1 MKKFVLMLLCASQL
15 VFANAP
21 EKDIKATFPKLL
33 ENKSLVYRPATSRW
47 QGEELSIH
55 TAVPW
60 LKVIGSS
67 ALGGFCF
74 TPLFIPRIET
84 GLKVLYGALGTCFV
98 GYAGHLYL
106 AGRVKKLL
114 FTLDSVGVKEHGNYV
129 LKWNDIESVSTHRVY
144 HNEYNYTE
152 TARYTN
158 KMGVE
163 LWSYK
168 TTDNSPIEFNEFLKL
183 VEFFTSK
190 YKKTA
195 QAQ

>member
-1 MKKFVLMLLCASQL
+1 MKQFVLMLLCASQL

-21 EKDIKATFPKLL
+21 EKDIKAAFPKLL
-33 ENKSLVYRPATSRW
+33 ENKSLVYRPAASRW

-60 LKVIGSS
+60 SKVVVAS
-67 ALGGFCF
+67 LGGAFF
-74 TPLFIPRIET
+74 TTPVFMPKVET
-84 GLKVLYGALGTCFV
+84 GLKVLYGAFGACFF

-106 AGRVKKLL
+106 TGRVKKLL

-129 LKWNDIESVSTHRVY
+129 LKWNDIESVSTYRVY
-144 HNEYNYTE
+144 HSEYGYTE

-168 TTDNSPIEFNEFLKL
+168 TTDNFPLEFNEFMKI

-190 YKKTA
+190 YKKSA
-195 QAQ
+195 QA